1 MGVIY
6 VLRGPDGKM
15 YVGQTRRELHVRLRE
30 HWDRPHTEIGRALR
44 RHGRWDP
51 AAKTI
56 RGFRVLAFP
65 CADHRLGEREARL
78 IAQLKT
84 MAPAGYNRQ

>member
-6 VLRGPDGKM
+6 VLQSPDGKM

-30 HWDRPHTEIGRALR
+30 HWDRPHTPIGRAVR

-65 CADHRLGEREARL
+65 CRDDRLVEREARL
-78 IAQLKT
+78 IARLQT
-84 MAPAGYNRQ
+84 RGPRGYNRQ